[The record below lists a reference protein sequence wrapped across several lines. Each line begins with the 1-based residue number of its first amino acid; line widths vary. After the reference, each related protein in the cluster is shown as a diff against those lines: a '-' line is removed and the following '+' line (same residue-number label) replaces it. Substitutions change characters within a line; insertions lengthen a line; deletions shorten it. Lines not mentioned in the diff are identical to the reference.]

1 MRVHLSACLKMGTD
15 NSIQYTALVTYR
27 LTMRLS
33 ARYRPTAPGLTRGFT
48 PPPRQLGRTLKG
60 S

>member
-48 PPPRQLGRTLKG
+48 PTPLASLAGH
-60 S
+60 